1 MYSKITLFGNPGHP
15 VLGAHPLT
23 FSIATFV
30 AYPVYPRGGNP
41 FRFRAGVVGPG
52 GPAIL
57 LGVLGPGAA
66 GFSGVDGDPKR
77 RGRHDRGLSPA

>member
-1 MYSKITLFGNPGHP
+1 MYSKITLFGNPVHP
-15 VLGAHPLT
+15 SWAPTPLPSQSPPSWPT
-23 FSIATFV
+23 WSIRA
-30 AYPVYPRGGNP
+30 AGI

-57 LGVLGPGAA
+57 LGGLGPGAA